1 MAGMPLTGVE
11 LFRSRLVVGC
21 LLATVTRNLYWPM
34 HSPGRDDV
42 RLPDRVRGRLWW
54 RPYLNGGQHH
64 GNLATGNGDQNL
76 PVARDGHGRRL
87 TGGNSDRLLIDY
99 VLPTF

>member
-54 RPYLNGGQHH
+54 RPYLNG
-64 GNLATGNGDQNL
+64 ASTTGILRPEMGIRIYLWPAMDM
-76 PVARDGHGRRL
+76 VVVSRAG
-87 TGGNSDRLLIDY
+87 T
-99 VLPTF
+99 PTDS